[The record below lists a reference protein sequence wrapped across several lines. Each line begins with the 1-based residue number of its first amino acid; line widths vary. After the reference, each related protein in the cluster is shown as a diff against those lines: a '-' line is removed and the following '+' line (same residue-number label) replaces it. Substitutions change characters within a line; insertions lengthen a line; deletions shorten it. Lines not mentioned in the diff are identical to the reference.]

1 MADFKTHVQVAS
13 LVSGVLASA
22 LAWTELVSLPE
33 ACLLWLTGT
42 LGGIMPDIDADTSR
56 SIQIIF
62 RLFGMLASALML
74 LYGRQHLP
82 LLDTLLLGAGA
93 YFLVRYP
100 CCWAFARLTVHRAS
114 LHSVLANLVFAMSAV
129 VLSHHLFHLSVE
141 QSWLMGLFMFIGA
154 LIHLLLDEIYSIDL
168 EGRRLKKSFGTALKV
183 MQWPAHLPNLGL
195 LALLW
200 LGLWLA
206 PSPSALFVVL
216 RQLLPLSHS

>member
-13 LVSGVLASA
+13 VVSGVLAGA

-33 ACLLWLTGT
+33 ACLLWLTGS
-42 LGGIMPDIDADTSR
+42 LGGIMPDIDSDTSR

-62 RLFGMLASALML
+62 RLFGMLSSALML
-74 LYGRQHLP
+74 LYGRQYLP
-82 LLDTLLLGAGA
+82 LLDTLLLAAAA

-100 CCWAFARLTVHRAS
+100 FCWAFAKLTVHRAS
-114 LHSVLANLVFAMSAV
+114 LHSLLANMVFAVAAV

-183 MQWPAHLPNLGL
+183 MHWPAHLPNLGL

-200 LGLWLA
+200 LGVWLA
-206 PSPSALFVVL
+206 PSPAPLLVVL
-216 RQLLPLSHS
+216 RQLLPLSLS

>member
-1 MADFKTHVQVAS
+1 MADFRTHIQVAS
-13 LVSGVLASA
+13 VVSGVLASA

-42 LGGIMPDIDADTSR
+42 LGGIMPDIDSDTSR

-62 RLFGMLASALML
+62 RLFGMLSSALML

-93 YFLVRYP
+93 YLLVRYP
-100 CCWAFARLTVHRAS
+100 FCWAFAKLTVHRAS
-114 LHSVLANLVFAMSAV
+114 LHSLLANLVFAVVAV
-129 VLSHHLFHLSVE
+129 VLSHHLFDLSVE

-154 LIHLLLDEIYSIDL
+154 FIHLLLDELYSIDL

-183 MQWPAHLPNLGL
+183 MQWPAHLPNLAL

-206 PSPSALFVVL
+206 PSPGPLLVVL

>member
-13 LVSGVLASA
+13 VVSGVLASA

-33 ACLLWLTGT
+33 ACLLWLTGS
-42 LGGIMPDIDADTSR
+42 LGGIMPDIDSDTSR

-62 RLFGMLASALML
+62 RLFGILASTLML
-74 LYGRQHLP
+74 LYGRQYLP
-82 LLDTLLLGAGA
+82 LLDTLLLSGAA

-100 CCWAFARLTVHRAS
+100 FCWAFAKLTVHRAS
-114 LHSVLANLVFAMSAV
+114 LHSLLANMVFAVAAV

-154 LIHLLLDEIYSIDL
+154 LIHLLLDEMYSIDL

-206 PSPSALFVVL
+206 PSPAPLLVVL
-216 RQLLPLSHS
+216 RQLLPLPLS

>member
-13 LVSGVLASA
+13 VVSGVLAAA

-33 ACLLWLTGT
+33 AGLLWLTGT

-56 SIQIIF
+56 SMQIIF
-62 RLFGMLASALML
+62 RLFGMLSSTLML
-74 LYGRQHLP
+74 LYGRLHLP
-82 LLDTLLLGAGA
+82 LLDTLLLGAAA
-93 YFLVRYP
+93 YFFMRYP
-100 CCWAFARLTVHRAS
+100 CCWAFSKLTVHRAS
-114 LHSVLANLVFAMSAV
+114 LHSLLANLVFSVAAV
-129 VLSHHLFHLSVE
+129 VISHDLFHLSVE
-141 QSWLMGLFMFIGA
+141 HSWLMGLFMFIGA
-154 LIHLLLDEIYSIDL
+154 LIHLLLDEMYSIDL

-206 PSPSALFVVL
+206 PSPESFVVVL

>member
-1 MADFKTHVQVAS
+1 MADFKTHVQVATV
-13 LVSGVLASA
+13 VSGVLASA

-62 RLFGMLASALML
+62 RLFGILASILML
-74 LYGRQHLP
+74 LYGRLHLP
-82 LLDTLLLGAGA
+82 LLDTLLLSAAA
-93 YFLVRYP
+93 YFLMRYP
-100 CCWAFARLTVHRAS
+100 CCWAFTKLTVHRAS
-114 LHSVLANLVFAMSAV
+114 LHSLLANLVFAVAAV
-129 VLSHHLFHLSVE
+129 VISHKLFQLSVE
-141 QSWLMGLFMFIGA
+141 HSWLMGLFMFMGA
-154 LIHLLLDEIYSIDL
+154 LIHLLLDELYSIDL

-200 LGLWLA
+200 LGIWLA
-206 PSPSALFVVL
+206 PSPSGLFVVL
-216 RQLLPLSHS
+216 RQLLPLLHS